1 MHKFL
6 TVAFFALAELTI
18 LSCSEDNDELVPN
31 RSNNLYISQYP
42 IYEITYTEGETDES
56 ETVGN
61 SIYATFSYDVQNR
74 ITHIDYDHADMYD
87 FTYNPFKVI
96 CNQWDGITA
105 QKTSSNGY
113 ISHLEFKD
121 GDRSFLYDFSYDN
134 KNHLIKIQRTIDNS
148 TLTTS
153 INWESNSI
161 GSVLQTDDNYGA
173 DNPFNNI
180 ISEHEVKNNH
190 LQWTTCAAQMLGLEE
205 AILPLALGGFLGEA
219 PEYLPSTITTISGGT
234 TVISNYWYKFNKDN
248 TIACENGYERF
259 IIGSYEKTRTI
270 TMYYNYN
277 GRQ

>member
-31 RSNNLYISQYP
+31 PSNNLYIFQYP

-121 GDRSFLYDFSYDN
+121 GDRSFYMILVMIT
-134 KNHLIKIQRTIDNS
+134 K
-148 TLTTS
+148 
-153 INWESNSI
+153 
-161 GSVLQTDDNYGA
+161 
-173 DNPFNNI
+173 I
-180 ISEHEVKNNH
+180 IS
-190 LQWTTCAAQMLGLEE
+190 L
-205 AILPLALGGFLGEA
+205 
-219 PEYLPSTITTISGGT
+219 
-234 TVISNYWYKFNKDN
+234 KFN
-248 TIACENGYERF
+248 G
-259 IIGSYEKTRTI
+259 
-270 TMYYNYN
+270 
-277 GRQ
+277 Q